1 MFIDEAIISVA
12 AGKGGDGSAS
22 FRREKYIPKGGPD
35 GGDGGKGGHVYI
47 QVKEDIHGLA
57 KHIANRSYQAENGQG
72 GMGQKKNGRKGRSI
86 TVSVPPGT
94 LIFEQFKTEDTSS
107 EIQENLIIDTAT
119 LKNGEEFMI
128 ARGGRGGLGN
138 VHFKSSTNQAPREFT
153 KGTLGQRKTIRLEVR
168 HIADVGL
175 VGLPN
180 AGKSSLVSRLSN
192 AKPKIANYPFT
203 TLEPHLGAIDLE
215 GNRYVLAD
223 IPGLIEGASQGKG
236 LGHKF
241 LKHLQRTKILLHL
254 ISADSGNLKVDY
266 ETIRKELKEF
276 SQDFINQPEI
286 IIISKVDLIDEDR
299 RAQIKKDFPD
309 ALLVSSVTHEGLDDV
324 VEALKKILVWNKRG

>member
-1 MFIDEAIISVA
+1 MFIDEAIISVQ

-47 QVKEDIHGLA
+47 KVKEDIHGLA
-57 KHIANRSYQAENGQG
+57 KHIANRGYKAENGQG
-72 GMGQKKNGRKGRSI
+72 GMGQKKNGRKGKSI

-94 LIFEQFKTEDTSS
+94 LIFEQFKADEASS
-107 EIQENLIIDTAT
+107 EIQEKLIIDTAS

-153 KGTLGQRKTIRLEVR
+153 KGTLGQSKTIRLEVR

-254 ISADSGNLKVDY
+254 ISADSQDLKSDY
-266 ETIRKELKEF
+266 KTIKGELKEF
-276 SQDFINQPEI
+276 SPDFTDQPEI
-286 IIISKVDLIDEDR
+286 IVISKIDLVDEDR
-299 RAQIKKDFPD
+299 RVQIRKDFPD
-309 ALLVSSVTHEGLDDV
+309 AIFVSSVTHEGLEDLIG
-324 VEALKKILVWNKRG
+324 ALKKVLVWN